1 MTLLGFNTFV
11 TTLNMTRITSLLV
24 LLLIFNGCNNK
35 ATKDNTIS
43 IPIDTKNIIVV
54 NQTDESGKKQG
65 QWQELDTINHRI
77 AKEFYYKDD
86 LLDSS
91 YLVYKH
97 DSPDSLMLGNYR
109 LGKKNGEW
117 KYWDTNS
124 NRLDRVELYKNDVLK
139 EIKKY

>member
-1 MTLLGFNTFV
+1 MI
-11 TTLNMTRITSLLV
+11 RITTFSL
-24 LLLIFNGCNNK
+24 LLLIFTVCHNK
-35 ATKDNTIS
+35 QSKDSTIL
-43 IPIDTKNIIVV
+43 IPIDAKNVIVV

-91 YLVYKH
+91 YLVYKTNSA
-97 DSPDSLMLGNYR
+97 DTLIFGYYK

-117 KYWDTNS
+117 KYWDTSS
-124 NRLDRVELYKNDVLK
+124 NQLDKLELYENNTLK
-139 EIKKY
+139 ETKKY